1 MNDDKSTIDPAMT
14 PLFIGTG
21 VELEG
26 MIRHSGPV
34 GEKAVVL
41 GNFKGDVEWNGILQ
55 VPKGGKLVID
65 KSLRVREMVVGGEI
79 VGAGDEVVVETGLL
93 RVGESGVIDV
103 ALVRLPVGGL
113 EQARGSVINAQLRMV
128 KDHHFALAPQ
138 VDDTPPVAAP
148 AASTS
153 PTLALVSSNTQTP
166 AETGEALHDAG
177 AGAAL
182 IERDGGDAAAD
193 AALVQVETRSHAA

>member
-26 MIRHSGPV
+26 VIRHSGPV

-79 VGAGDEVVVETGLL
+79 VGAGEEVVVETGLL

-103 ALVRLPVGGL
+103 ALVR
-113 EQARGSVINAQLRMV
+113 RMV

-138 VDDTPPVAAP
+138 VHDTPPVVAP

-153 PTLALVSSNTQTP
+153 PTLALVTSNAQSAAP
-166 AETGEALHDAG
+166 SGQALHDAG

-182 IERDGGDAAAD
+182 IAPDGGEAVAD
-193 AALVQVETRSHAA
+193 TALVQVETRSHAA